1 VLPYSAANVALVALQ
16 ALVVA
21 LPGAGWP
28 ARLPLPRGRG
38 WALLAP
44 LSIAVVVAAI
54 AALPGVASGL
64 TWLALVAVPP
74 LAAAALG
81 WAARFAHPALA
92 LLAVALFAGAW
103 ALLGTPAGDA
113 CAALLTALS
122 CVTLGR
128 LLAGLTPAVAL
139 QAGIVVM
146 AIIDTA
152 LIVSDNLQG
161 PNAVLVAAAP
171 APTLPRL
178 QAAVLNGA
186 SLGYGDLFVAGLLGG
201 VLALQRGPGWRAAA
215 LTFAFSLVMDLLFWV
230 ADTLPATVPVALAL
244 LTLEGA
250 RRLSGSAPA
259 SRAAPGGTAP

>member
-1 VLPYSAANVALVALQ
+1 VLL
-16 ALVVA
+16 
-21 LPGAGWP
+21 
-28 ARLPLPRGRG
+28 
-38 WALLAP
+38 
-44 LSIAVVVAAI
+44 
-54 AALPGVASGL
+54 
-64 TWLALVAVPP
+64 
-74 LAAAALG
+74 
-81 WAARFAHPALA
+81 
-92 LLAVALFAGAW
+92 AGAW
-103 ALLGTPAGDA
+103 ALLGTLAGDA

-128 LLAGLTPAVAL
+128 LLAGLAPAVAL

-171 APTLPRL
+171 AETLPRL
-178 QAAVLNGA
+178 QAAVLGGA

-201 VLALQRGPGWRAAA
+201 VLAVQREPALRAAA
-215 LTFAFSLVMDLLFWV
+215 LTFAFSLAMDLLFWV
-230 ADTLPATVPVALAL
+230 TETLPATVPVAMTL